1 MDDGGL
7 GSNGTLNLHT
17 DSYTLIEVYL
27 LIEVLKNNFNI
38 NSRISLKRPGQWII
52 VIPKS
57 EVAKVAKLTM
67 DHMHP
72 FMYYKIGK
80 SFFLLFI
87 SP

>member
-1 MDDGGL
+1 MLILVL
-7 GSNGTLNLHT
+7 GKSI
-17 DSYTLIEVYL
+17 LIINFSLYFR
-27 LIEVLKNNFNI
+27 LILIKKLKNNFNI

-72 FMYYKIGK
+72 SMYYKIG
-80 SFFLLFI
+80 
-87 SP
+87 